1 MVKLQ
6 AHAAF
11 TCLRAPHKLVSL
23 LMLKV
28 DVITYQAMASQ
39 QSMLILTRGDYVWL
53 SYSRLRII
61 LKMVKISIKMF
72 IFSIIY
78 RECFQKYPLV

>member
-1 MVKLQ
+1 
-6 AHAAF
+6 
-11 TCLRAPHKLVSL
+11 
-23 LMLKV
+23 MLKV

-53 SYSRLRII
+53 SYSQLRII
-61 LKMVKISIKMF
+61 LKMVKISIIF
-72 IFSIIY
+72 FSIIY

>member
-1 MVKLQ
+1 
-6 AHAAF
+6 
-11 TCLRAPHKLVSL
+11 
-23 LMLKV
+23 MLKV

-61 LKMVKISIKMF
+61 LKMVKISIIF
-72 IFSIIY
+72 FSIIY
-78 RECFQKYPLV
+78 VI

>member
-1 MVKLQ
+1 
-6 AHAAF
+6 
-11 TCLRAPHKLVSL
+11 
-23 LMLKV
+23 MLKV

-61 LKMVKISIKMF
+61 LKMVKISIIF
-72 IFSIIY
+72 FSIIY
-78 RECFQKYPLV
+78 RECFQKYHLV

>member
-1 MVKLQ
+1 
-6 AHAAF
+6 
-11 TCLRAPHKLVSL
+11 
-23 LMLKV
+23 MLKV

-61 LKMVKISIKMF
+61 LKMVKISIF
-72 IFSIIY
+72 FFSIIY

>member
-1 MVKLQ
+1 
-6 AHAAF
+6 
-11 TCLRAPHKLVSL
+11 
-23 LMLKV
+23 MLKV
-28 DVITYQAMASQ
+28 DVITYQVMASQ

-61 LKMVKISIKMF
+61 LKMVKISIIF
-72 IFSIIY
+72 FSIIY

>member
-1 MVKLQ
+1 MLHSHVCII
-6 AHAAF
+6 AR
-11 TCLRAPHKLVSL
+11 RAPHKLVSL

-61 LKMVKISIKMF
+61 LKMVKISIIF
-72 IFSIIY
+72 FSIIY
-78 RECFQKYPLV
+78 VI

>member
-1 MVKLQ
+1 
-6 AHAAF
+6 
-11 TCLRAPHKLVSL
+11 
-23 LMLKV
+23 MLKV

-39 QSMLILTRGDYVWL
+39 QSMLVLTRGDYVWL

-72 IFSIIY
+72 IFFYYI
-78 RECFQKYPLV
+78 

>member
-1 MVKLQ
+1 
-6 AHAAF
+6 
-11 TCLRAPHKLVSL
+11 
-23 LMLKV
+23 MLKV

-61 LKMVKISIKMF
+61 LKMVKISI
-72 IFSIIY
+72 ISFSIIY

>member
-1 MVKLQ
+1 
-6 AHAAF
+6 
-11 TCLRAPHKLVSL
+11 
-23 LMLKV
+23 MLKV

-61 LKMVKISIKMF
+61 LKMVKISIIF
-72 IFSIIY
+72 FSIIY

>member
-1 MVKLQ
+1 
-6 AHAAF
+6 
-11 TCLRAPHKLVSL
+11 
-23 LMLKV
+23 MLKV

-61 LKMVKISIKMF
+61 LKMVKISI
-72 IFSIIY
+72 IFFLLYIENASKNILWFNFMSNI
-78 RECFQKYPLV
+78 